1 MQPINHGQAGRTPD
15 TFYHTELFIPRILFY
30 FLGGLLT
37 VMLALIIVGDLNLG
51 MVMNVGESSSN
62 GIAHFRGFIT
72 GLIVFF

>member
-1 MQPINHGQAGRTPD
+1 
-15 TFYHTELFIPRILFY
+15 LFIPRILFY

-51 MVMNVGESSSN
+51 MFMNVGESSSN

>member
-1 MQPINHGQAGRTPD
+1 
-15 TFYHTELFIPRILFY
+15 LFIPRILFY

-51 MVMNVGESSSN
+51 MFMNAGESTSN

-72 GLIVFF
+72 GSIVFF